1 MAAAERRM
9 HELKNIN
16 VGATL
21 VIRKDGLSWFSGHK
35 IARREAEPCWLK
47 SSGETVQTE
56 EGEQQTLS
64 CALIL
69 HPDKRNVNRR
79 PWRHTDQTQCSC
91 FPSSSHRGSQKKQIQ
106 ESVFAFPDPVLPESP
121 ETQKGHFLSVKNVSS
136 VVPNNL
142 NVSNTQNSMNKNI
155 INGCI
160 ILCDDWEVFQDWRKF
175 TGHQWTMD
183 NMFVSTLKPSII
195 QKSLSPITEDAA
207 NGNLINLRSHL
218 QICPNSNDPDESVEQ
233 DGNIKRK
240 KSVSFDEDVTVYLF
254 DQETPTVELHSGS
267 DPFLPCSCFHQMQTV
282 EEDSGWEWEDDFQA
296 LENTPYFQTAMDPHS
311 VSLPSLDW
319 TSPSRPKNRSVSHT
333 CLVLT
338 YVTESDLEL

>member
-1 MAAAERRM
+1 MVFKLIISVFVESDCVVVT
-9 HELKNIN
+9 H
-16 VGATL
+16 
-21 VIRKDGLSWFSGHK
+21 
-35 IARREAEPCWLK
+35 REAEPCWLM

-56 EGEQQTLS
+56 EGEQQTPS

-91 FPSSSHRGSQKKQIQ
+91 FPSSSQRGSQKKPIQ

-254 DQETPTVELHSGS
+254 DQVLLILLHYEILVKNLLFTPVGGL
-267 DPFLPCSCFHQMQTV
+267 LK
-282 EEDSGWEWEDDFQA
+282 
-296 LENTPYFQTAMDPHS
+296 
-311 VSLPSLDW
+311 VSF
-319 TSPSRPKNRSVSHT
+319 R
-333 CLVLT
+333 
-338 YVTESDLEL
+338 